1 MCIYIYCIINVCIYI
16 LYYNIQIIYTDTS
29 LKALMES
36 SIIPRGARCP
46 LAPLPG
52 QRDDLARSLR
62 RSSEIGRPALEDV
75 SRGCS
80 GSPSG
85 VETTTQEKG

>member
-1 MCIYIYCIINVCIYI
+1 
-16 LYYNIQIIYTDTS
+16 
-29 LKALMES
+29 MES
-36 SIIPRGARCP
+36 SIIPGGARCP

-85 VETTTQEKG
+85 VETTTQEKGEEIRRG